1 MLFRAIR
8 FIFSGDTTCLKCV
21 RLQGEPAAGR
31 CLSIAIPASVVSDTP
46 HLREKTAKLGAI
58 ARASSIFGVNEIILY
73 ADDPRRSQEADMQ
86 FCDEILQ
93 YLETPQYLR
102 KKIFKLRPTF
112 KFAGIL
118 PPLQAPHHNVPR
130 TMASVKI
137 GDIREGL
144 VISRNDG
151 GAVVDAGLERF
162 VSVAADHPVSERV
175 TIRLVSVGKSLRG
188 EIIEPSKMRISR
200 SSETPILAM
209 TDGKYWGYR
218 VHKAASLARLLN
230 GQRRDLKIG
239 TSRYGTTIQE
249 LLPSL
254 SKALKNSRSTL
265 IAFGS
270 PKMGLREILAQEK
283 LDQKDAFT
291 YFVNTVPDQQT
302 ATVRTEEAIFI
313 SLGILNLAA
322 KLTGS

>member
-1 MLFRAIR
+1 M
-8 FIFSGDTTCLKCV
+8 
-21 RLQGEPAAGR
+21 
-31 CLSIAIPASVVSDTP
+31 AIPASVVSDTP

-73 ADDPRRSQEADMQ
+73 PDNPRRNQEADMQ
-86 FCDEILQ
+86 FCGEILQ

-102 KKIFKLRPTF
+102 KKIFRLNPTF
-112 KFAGIL
+112 KFTGIL

-130 TMASVKI
+130 TMASLKI

-144 VISRNDG
+144 VISRKDG

-162 VSVAADHPVSERV
+162 VCVAGDHPVRERV
-175 TIRLVSVGKSLRG
+175 TIRLVSVGKHLRG
-188 EIIEPSKMRISR
+188 EIIDPIEITR
-200 SSETPILAM
+200 SSEVSYLDKPNTM
-209 TDGKYWGYR
+209 YWGYR
-218 VHKAASLARLLN
+218 VHRATSFARLLN
-230 GQRRDLKIG
+230 ARRRDLKIG
-239 TSRYGTTIQE
+239 TSRYGTRIQE
-249 LLPSL
+249 VLPSL
-254 SKALKNSRSTL
+254 SKALKNSPST
-265 IAFGS
+265 IVAFGS

-283 LDQKDAFT
+283 LDQRDAFT

-322 KLTGS
+322 KLSGS